1 MRLLDDSQVPKEG
14 KYCVCLCVTATDST
28 MKINGKF
35 YPQVYLEERKYVVRR
50 SMMSNFVDAEL
61 HVDSSNDFH
70 GSDSK

>member
-1 MRLLDDSQVPKEG
+1 M
-14 KYCVCLCVTATDST
+14 CVTATDST